1 MRFIT
6 ASQIFDGKQF
16 LQKDTAI
23 VVDEK
28 NSFVET
34 VSYASVDA
42 GKLEKYDGIITPG
55 FVNAHC
61 HLELSHL
68 YNLISQKTGFVGF
81 AMELMSKRFS
91 FSQEM
96 IGEAMLIAEAQM
108 WDNGIVAV
116 GDISNTADSFP
127 YKDQSEMIYHTFV
140 ELIALNPG
148 LAEKVMMGGK
158 ELQMKIKNHSSS
170 LAPHAPYSVSLELM
184 REIAKAGKENLPL
197 SIHNQESKAEKE
209 FFETGTGRV
218 LELYAH
224 LNIDISYY
232 KPSGKTSLQTYLP
245 SLSSDRNLILVHNT
259 FSNKADIEFA
269 RQLNKKLF
277 WCLCPN
283 ANLYIEN
290 ALPDVNLLRAQNC
303 KIVMGTDSLASNHS
317 LSVIDELNVL
327 MREFDL
333 MDTEEVLTWA
343 TSNGAEALEIQ
354 GRVGRFIKGK
364 NAGLNLIRLENKQ
377 FSFERKLA

>member
-6 ASQIFDGKQF
+6 ASQIFDGQKF

-28 NSFVET
+28 NCFVET
-34 VSYASVDA
+34 VSSASIDT
-42 GKLEKYDGIITPG
+42 GKLEKHEGIITPG

-68 YNLISQKTGFVGF
+68 YNHISQRTGFVGF
-81 AMELMSKRFS
+81 AKELMTKRFS
-91 FSQEM
+91 FSQET
-96 IGEAMLIAEAQM
+96 IGEAMLSAEAQM

-116 GDISNTADSFP
+116 GDISNAADSFS

-140 ELIALNPG
+140 ELIALNPDM
-148 LAEKVMMGGK
+148 AEKVISAGK
-158 ELQMKIKNHSSS
+158 ELQTKIKNHSSS
-170 LAPHAPYSVSLELM
+170 LVPHAPYSVSLELM
-184 REIAKAGKENLPL
+184 REIAKASKENLPL
-197 SIHNQESKAEKE
+197 TIHNQESKAENE
-209 FFETGTGRV
+209 FFESGTGRV

-245 SLSSDRNLILVHNT
+245 SLPSGRNLILVHNT
-259 FSNKADIEFA
+259 FSSQADIEFA
-269 RQLNKKLF
+269 KKLSKKLY

-290 ALPDVNLLRAQNC
+290 AMPDVNLLRAQNC

-317 LSVIDELNVL
+317 LSILDELNVL

-333 MDTEEVLTWA
+333 KNTEEVLTWA
-343 TSNGAEALEIQ
+343 TSNGAEALEIKD
-354 GRVGRFIKGK
+354 RVGGFIKGK
-364 NAGLNLIRLENKQ
+364 NAGLNLISLENKQ
-377 FSFERKLA
+377 FTLKRKIA

>member
-6 ASQIFDGKQF
+6 ASQIFDGKKF

-23 VVDEK
+23 VVDDK
-28 NSFVET
+28 NCFVKT
-34 VSYASVDA
+34 VSSGIVDA
-42 GKLEKYDGIITPG
+42 GKLEKHDGIITPG

-68 YNLISQKTGFVGF
+68 YNLISQKAGFVGF
-81 AMELMSKRFS
+81 AKELMSKRFS

-116 GDISNTADSFP
+116 GDISNTADSFS

-158 ELQMKIKNHSSS
+158 ELQTKIKNHSSS

-184 REIAKAGKENLPL
+184 SEIAKVGKENLPL
-197 SIHNQESKAEKE
+197 TIHNQESKAENE

-245 SLSSDRNLILVHNT
+245 SLASDRNLILVHNT

-269 RQLNKKLF
+269 RQFSKKLF

-290 ALPDVNLLRAQNC
+290 ALPDVNLLRAHNC

-333 MDTEEVLTWA
+333 MDKEEVLTWA
-343 TSNGAEALEIQ
+343 TSNGAEALEMED
-354 GRVGRFIKGK
+354 RVGRFIKGK

>member
-6 ASQIFDGKQF
+6 ASQIFDGQKF

-28 NSFVET
+28 NCFVET
-34 VSYASVDA
+34 VSSASIDT
-42 GKLEKYDGIITPG
+42 GKLEKHEGIITPG

-68 YNLISQKTGFVGF
+68 YNHISQRTGFVGF
-81 AMELMSKRFS
+81 AKELMTKRFS

-116 GDISNTADSFP
+116 GDISNAADSFS

-140 ELIALNPG
+140 ELIALNPD
-148 LAEKVMMGGK
+148 LAEKVISAGK
-158 ELQMKIKNHSSS
+158 ELQSKIKHHSSS
-170 LAPHAPYSVSLELM
+170 LVPHAPYSVSIELM
-184 REIAKAGKENLPL
+184 REIAKASKENLPL
-197 SIHNQESKAEKE
+197 TIHNQESRAENE
-209 FFETGTGRV
+209 FFERGTGRV

-245 SLSSDRNLILVHNT
+245 SLPSDRNLILVHNT
-259 FSNKADIEFA
+259 FSSQTDIEFA
-269 RQLNKKLF
+269 KKLSKKLY

-290 ALPDVNLLRAQNC
+290 TLPDVNLLRAQNC
-303 KIVMGTDSLASNHS
+303 KIVIGTDSLASNHS
-317 LSVIDELNVL
+317 LSILDELNVL

-333 MDTEEVLTWA
+333 KNTEEVLTWA
-343 TSNGAEALEIQ
+343 TSNGAEALEIKD
-354 GRVGRFIKGK
+354 RVGGFIKGK
-364 NAGLNLIRLENKQ
+364 NAGLNLISLENKQ
-377 FSFERKLA
+377 FTFNRKLA

>member
-6 ASQIFDGKQF
+6 ASQIFDGQKF

-28 NSFVET
+28 NCFVET
-34 VSYASVDA
+34 VSSASIDT
-42 GKLEKYDGIITPG
+42 GKLEKHEGIITPG

-68 YNLISQKTGFVGF
+68 YNHISQRTGFVGF
-81 AMELMSKRFS
+81 AKELMTKRFS
-91 FSQEM
+91 FSQET

-116 GDISNTADSFP
+116 GDISNAADSFS

-140 ELIALNPG
+140 ELIALNPDM
-148 LAEKVMMGGK
+148 AEKVISAGK
-158 ELQMKIKNHSSS
+158 ELQTKIKNHSSS
-170 LAPHAPYSVSLELM
+170 LVPHAPYSVSLELM
-184 REIAKAGKENLPL
+184 REIAKASKENLPL
-197 SIHNQESKAEKE
+197 TIHNQESKAENE
-209 FFETGTGRV
+209 FFESGTGRV

-245 SLSSDRNLILVHNT
+245 SLPSGRNLILVHNT
-259 FSNKADIEFA
+259 FSSQADIEFA
-269 RQLNKKLF
+269 KKLSKKLY

-290 ALPDVNLLRAQNC
+290 AMPDVNLLRAQNC

-317 LSVIDELNVL
+317 LSILDELNVL

-333 MDTEEVLTWA
+333 KNTEEVLTWA
-343 TSNGAEALEIQ
+343 TSNGAEALEIKD
-354 GRVGRFIKGK
+354 RVGGFIKGK
-364 NAGLNLIRLENKQ
+364 NAGLNLISLENKQ
-377 FSFERKLA
+377 FTLKRKIA